1 MINSSRINNFVG
13 HLKRCSS
20 ALHLLCCRI
29 KNSQYFTIKNLFFF
43 LYFLFGVFTTFLDT
57 IVVDILCRT
66 HQKGLIEGQKMSMGL
81 RDGELIIRGRSILLP
96 LYMFTAC
103 V

>member
-66 HQKGLIEGQKMSMGL
+66 HQKGLIEGQKMSMG
-81 RDGELIIRGRSILLP
+81 
-96 LYMFTAC
+96 
-103 V
+103 